1 MRPVL
6 DEVPEKDGTDQN
18 EKCIGRQAIRR
29 RFVHRHSLHGIA
41 RIERS
46 RSNRDDQEDEH
57 QFHRFQA
64 EHVEVIL
71 RRRQEFR

>member
-1 MRPVL
+1 VRPVL

-18 EKCIGRQAIRR
+18 EQGVGRQSIRAG
-29 RFVHRHSLHGIA
+29 FVHRHSLHGIA

-46 RSNRDDQEDEH
+46 RSKRDDQEDEH
-57 QFHRFQA
+57 QFHRFHA

-71 RRRQEFR
+71 RRRQDFR